1 MATSKRPLSPFMIG
15 PYYRPQ
21 LTSVLSIIHRG
32 TGVFLVLGA
41 VLLVAMLMAAAA
53 GPEAFAVATRC
64 AYSLPGKALA
74 LATVAALAYH
84 FFNGIRHLLWDI
96 GWGYELPRTYVTGYL
111 VIALTLVSTLA
122 IALLAL
128 RAGGAA

>member
-21 LTSVLSIIHRG
+21 LTSVLSILHRG

-41 VLLVAMLMAAAA
+41 VLLVAMLLAAAA
-53 GPEAFAVATRC
+53 GPEAFAIATRC

-74 LATVAALAYH
+74 LATAFALAYH
-84 FFNGIRHLLWDI
+84 FFNGVRHLLWDI
-96 GWGYELPRTYVTGYL
+96 GWGYELPRASATGYL
-111 VIALTLVSTLA
+111 VVALSLFSTLA
-122 IALLAL
+122 LAML
-128 RAGGAA
+128 AMRAWGAA

>member
-1 MATSKRPLSPFMIG
+1 MIG

-21 LTSVLSIIHRG
+21 LTSVLSIVHRG

-41 VLLVAMLMAAAA
+41 VMLVAMLLAAAA
-53 GPEAFAVATRC
+53 GPEAWATANTC
-64 AYSLPGKALA
+64 AYSPLGKAFA
-74 LATVAALAYH
+74 LATVASLAYH

-96 GWGYELPRTYVTGYL
+96 GWGYELPRTYITGYL
-111 VIALTLVSTLA
+111 VLALTLLSTLA
-122 IALLAL
+122 IAFLAM

>member
-21 LTSVLSIIHRG
+21 LTSVLSILHRG

-53 GPEAFAVATRC
+53 GPEAFAIATRC

-74 LATVAALAYH
+74 LATAFALAYH
-84 FFNGIRHLLWDI
+84 FFNGVRHLLWDI
-96 GWGYELPRTYVTGYL
+96 GWGYELPRAYATGYL
-111 VIALTLVSTLA
+111 VVALSLFSTLA
-122 IALLAL
+122 LAMLAL

>member
-21 LTSVLSIIHRG
+21 LTSVLSILHRG

-41 VLLVAMLMAAAA
+41 VLLVAMLLAAAA
-53 GPEAFAVATRC
+53 GPEAFAIATRC

-74 LATVAALAYH
+74 LATAFALAYH
-84 FFNGIRHLLWDI
+84 FFNGVRHLLWDI
-96 GWGYELPRTYVTGYL
+96 GWGYELPRAYATGYL
-111 VIALTLVSTLA
+111 VVALSLVSTLA
-122 IALLAL
+122 ITLLAL

>member
-1 MATSKRPLSPFMIG
+1 MATPKRPLSPFMIG

-41 VLLVAMLMAAAA
+41 LALVALLLAAAA
-53 GPEAFAVATRC
+53 GPAAWATASEC
-64 AYSLPGKALA
+64 VYSPLGKVFA
-74 LATVAALAYH
+74 LATAASLAYH

-96 GWGYELPRTYVTGYL
+96 GWGYELPRTYATGYL
-111 VIALTLVSTLA
+111 VVALTVAST
-122 IALLAL
+122 ALLAFLAL
-128 RAGGAA
+128 RSGGAA

>member
-1 MATSKRPLSPFMIG
+1 MATRQRPISPFMIG

-41 VLLVAMLMAAAA
+41 LAVVALLLAAAD
-53 GPEAFAVATRC
+53 GPGAYATAMAC
-64 AYSLPGKALA
+64 AHSPLGKAFA
-74 LATVAALAYH
+74 LATAFSLAYH
-84 FFNGIRHLLWDI
+84 FWNGVRHLLWDI
-96 GWGYELPRTYVTGYL
+96 GWGYEIRRVYITGYL
-111 VIALTLVSTLA
+111 VVALSLFSTLA
-122 IALLAL
+122 LVMLAL

>member
-1 MATSKRPLSPFMIG
+1 MATPNRPLSPFMIG

-41 VLLVAMLMAAAA
+41 LMLVAMLLAAAA
-53 GPEAFAVATRC
+53 GPEAFAIATRC
-64 AYSLPGKALA
+64 AYSLPGKAFA
-74 LATVAALAYH
+74 LLTVFSLAYH

-96 GWGYELPRTYVTGYL
+96 GWGYELPRAYATGYA
-111 VIALTLVSTLA
+111 VVALTLLSTLA
-122 IALLAL
+122 IAMLAL